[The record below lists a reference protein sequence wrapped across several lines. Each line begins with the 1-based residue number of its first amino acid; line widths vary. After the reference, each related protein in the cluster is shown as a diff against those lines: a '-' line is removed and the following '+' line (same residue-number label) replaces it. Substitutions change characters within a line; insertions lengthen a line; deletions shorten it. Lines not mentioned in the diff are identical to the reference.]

1 MVRKGLLTIAA
12 MLVAIP
18 AQADND
24 FGLGVK
30 AGTLGIGVEATWRPP
45 LPWLD
50 LRLGANRFDYADD
63 GSFSDI
69 PYDGT
74 LSLNSYHATAN
85 LHFPLTPLRIT
96 AGIYDNGNELALT
109 SSSSDAYVIGG
120 IPFDASEVG
129 TLRSAATFA
138 GAAPYLGFGFDFT
151 ALMKVGLNLDLG
163 VLWQGDPNVT
173 LAADGPI
180 ASNPLFQV
188 ALERERRDIANELR
202 DYKAWP
208 VASLGIVFNF
218 F

>member
-18 AQADND
+18 AHAEHD

-50 LRLGANRFDYADD
+50 LRLGVNRFDYADD

-85 LHFPLTPLRIT
+85 VHFPLTPLRIT

-109 SSSSDAYVIGG
+109 SSGSDAYMIGG
-120 IPFDASEVG
+120 IPFAAAEVG
-129 TLRSAATFA
+129 NLRSAATFA

-163 VLWQGDPNVT
+163 VLWQGDPNVA

-208 VASLGIVFNF
+208 VASFGIVFNF